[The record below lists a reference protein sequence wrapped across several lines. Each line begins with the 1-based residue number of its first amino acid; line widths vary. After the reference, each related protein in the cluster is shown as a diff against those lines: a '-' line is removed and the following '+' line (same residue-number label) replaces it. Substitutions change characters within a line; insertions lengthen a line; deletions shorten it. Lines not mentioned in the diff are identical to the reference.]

1 MSLTWTHDKQQSRV
15 RERGGEG
22 EGDGDR
28 HTGNIIFDGKKL
40 MIKMMTIRIGIMYV
54 CVALSE
60 LSGPMDR
67 WMDSQA
73 RQSYSQT
80 ERQSDKER
88 ERKRETVRQRDR
100 ETDSKRQRPTN

>member
-1 MSLTWTHDKQQSRV
+1 MDTRQAAESRV
-15 RERGGEG
+15 RERGECGVRET
-22 EGDGDR
+22 GDR

-73 RQSYSQT
+73 RQS
-80 ERQSDKER
+80 D
-88 ERKRETVRQRDR
+88 
-100 ETDSKRQRPTN
+100 

>member
-1 MSLTWTHDKQQSRV
+1 M
-15 RERGGEG
+15 RET
-22 EGDGDR
+22 GDR

-73 RQSYSQT
+73 RQSDCET
-80 ERQSDKER
+80 VRHR
-88 ERKRETVRQRDR
+88 ERKRETVRQWDS
-100 ETDSKRQRPTN
+100 ETGSKRQRPTN

>member
-1 MSLTWTHDKQQSRV
+1 
-15 RERGGEG
+15 
-22 EGDGDR
+22 
-28 HTGNIIFDGKKL
+28 

-73 RQSYSQT
+73 RQSDSQ
-80 ERQSDKER
+80 RER
-88 ERKRETVRQRDR
+88 ERQWDSG
-100 ETDSKRQRPTN
+100 TDSKRQRPTN

>member
-15 RERGGEG
+15 RERGGRE
-22 EGDGDR
+22 ERKMGDR

-80 ERQSDKER
+80 GRQSDREREKER
-88 ERKRETVRQRDR
+88 DSQTEGQRDR
-100 ETDSKRQRPTN
+100 QQETETN

>member
-80 ERQSDKER
+80 ERQSDREREKER
-88 ERKRETVRQRDR
+88 DSQTEGQRDR
-100 ETDSKRQRPTN
+100 QQETETN